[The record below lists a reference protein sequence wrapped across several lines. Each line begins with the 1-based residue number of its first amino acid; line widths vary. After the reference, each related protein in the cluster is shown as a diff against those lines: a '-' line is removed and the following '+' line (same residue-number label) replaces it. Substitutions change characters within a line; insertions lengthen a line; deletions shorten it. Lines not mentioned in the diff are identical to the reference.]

1 MEGALILPEIMKKFW
16 SISFM
21 PITWPYILS
30 LIVIFIVLSVVFYT
44 KIENFYVF
52 FPQTDLEITPDDLH
66 LNYRDVYLNS
76 LDGEKLHGWFFPTD
90 ASHPVIMISH
100 GNACNISHMLDYAN
114 ILTKKNLQV
123 FLFDYRGYGRSTG
136 APSEKGVYMDAQAA
150 YDYLV
155 NKERI
160 VADNIILF
168 GQSLGAATAIDVAI
182 KNHIRSIIIEGAF
195 TSTKD
200 MSKTMFPMNIVSF
213 ILPSNYNNLKKIA
226 QITVPKL
233 IIHGEDDEIVP
244 FSMGKRLFEASMDP
258 KYFYAI
264 KAAAHNDTFIV
275 GGKKYFEDLAY
286 FANHSRLP

>member
-1 MEGALILPEIMKKFW
+1 LPEIKKRLRGIF
-16 SISFM
+16 FM

-30 LIVIFIVLSVVFYT
+30 LIVFCIVLSVVFYH

-52 FPQTDLEITPDDLH
+52 FPQTNLEITPDDLN
-66 LNYRDVYLNS
+66 LNYRDVYFNS
-76 LDGEKLHGWFFPTD
+76 PDREKLHGWFFPTAAD
-90 ASHPVIMISH
+90 HPVIMISH

-114 ILTKKNLQV
+114 ILTGMNLQV

-136 APSEKGVYMDAQAA
+136 TPSEKGIYMDAQAA

-155 NKERI
+155 NEERI
-160 VADNIILF
+160 AADNIILF
-168 GQSLGAATAIDVAI
+168 GQSLGAAAAIDVAV

-195 TSTKD
+195 TSTRD
-200 MSKTMFPMNIVSF
+200 MAKTMFPMSIVSF
-213 ILPSNYNNLKKIA
+213 LLPSNYNNLEKIVL
-226 QITVPKL
+226 ITAPKL
-233 IIHGEDDEIVP
+233 IMHGEHDEIVP

-264 KAAAHNDTFIV
+264 KGAGHNDTFIV
-275 GGKKYFEDLAY
+275 GGKRYFEDIAY